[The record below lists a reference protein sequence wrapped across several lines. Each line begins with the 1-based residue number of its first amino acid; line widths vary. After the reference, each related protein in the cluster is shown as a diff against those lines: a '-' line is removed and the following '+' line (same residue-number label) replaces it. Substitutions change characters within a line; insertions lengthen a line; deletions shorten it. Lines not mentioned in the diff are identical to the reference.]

1 MTASDPSSSPSLRD
15 KVALV
20 TGASSGIGEAIARML
35 AREQARVVVLARREA
50 RLAALCEQL
59 RAAGAAAPLALV
71 CDLRDEAAIARA
83 FATVRERCGGVDILV
98 NNAGLGRNAP
108 LCSGASEDFREML
121 ELNVLALAICTREA
135 IADMR
140 RRGDDGHVVHVSSMA
155 AHRIPRGSGMY
166 GATKFAVRALLE
178 SLRQE
183 LREAGSRIR
192 VGAVSPGY
200 VRTEFAEVFERDPDA
215 GARTYGR
222 FTVLEPDDVAALV
235 RQLLLAPP
243 HVQIHDVLVRS
254 VDQPD

>member
-1 MTASDPSSSPSLRD
+1 MTDPSSTPSLRD

-35 AREQARVVVLARREA
+35 AREHARVVVLARREA
-50 RLAALCEQL
+50 RLAALCDQL
-59 RAAGAAAPLALV
+59 RALPGASEPLALV

-83 FATVRERCGGVDILV
+83 FATVRDRCGGVDILV

-108 LCSGASEDFREML
+108 LCSGATADFREML
-121 ELNVLALAICTREA
+121 ELNVLALAVCTREA

-222 FTVLEPDDVAALV
+222 FTVLEPADVAALV